1 MHAFVVV
8 THCFLLVF
16 SPIMGKNEKN
26 LIMVQI
32 IMSKQLKV
40 DDDDDGDSDTQ

>member
-1 MHAFVVV
+1 
-8 THCFLLVF
+8 VF